1 MPHSRQS
8 GLHSES
14 ALESGLE
21 RRGGLGSVTG
31 SEVGYLGPQSGGI
44 KTKRGCGVGGK
55 KRVIS
60 PAPKCREIH
69 LDAYGKRLQNKP
81 SEKAGTHRTPHALEE
96 ESDMVKEHMD
106 THQQRPGPDPVVA
119 LETQR

>member
-1 MPHSRQS
+1 M
-8 GLHSES
+8 
-14 ALESGLE
+14 
-21 RRGGLGSVTG
+21 TG

-44 KTKRGCGVGGK
+44 KTKRGCDMGGK

-60 PAPKCREIH
+60 PAPKCGEIH

-81 SEKAGTHRTPHALEE
+81 SEEAGTHRTPHALEE
-96 ESDMVKEHMD
+96 ESDMMKEHMD
-106 THQQRPGPDPVVA
+106 THQQRPGPDSVVV